1 MKFSSVTSNGTA
13 TDKMEADVTGSEL
26 EIGFNSKF
34 ILDALKACETDEIR
48 MEFNSANQPIL
59 ILPTEGEA
67 FLFLV
72 LPVRI

>member
-1 MKFSSVTSNGTA
+1 MPAEIEGGNI
-13 TDKMEADVTGSEL
+13 

-34 ILDALKACETDEIR
+34 LLDALKATESDEVR
-48 MEFNSANQPIL
+48 LELNSSSQPIL
-59 ILPTEGEA
+59 ILPIEGDK